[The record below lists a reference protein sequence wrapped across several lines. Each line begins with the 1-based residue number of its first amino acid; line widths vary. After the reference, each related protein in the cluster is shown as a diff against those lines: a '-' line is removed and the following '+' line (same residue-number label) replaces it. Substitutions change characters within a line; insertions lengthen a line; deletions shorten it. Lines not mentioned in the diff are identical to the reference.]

1 MEKAIFSNNK
11 KLLAGIITMVL
22 MVLFAAATSFAAT
35 QGGQGAGKGD
45 DLESVWK
52 DISSI
57 ISGTGGKIAA
67 LGIIG
72 ASVWNREKIGML
84 YMFLGV
90 IVGIML
96 PSLPTIVDN
105 FSGTI

>member
-11 KLLAGIITMVL
+11 KLLASIITMVL

-35 QGGQGAGKGD
+35 QGTGAGKGD
-45 DLESVWK
+45 DLKSVWD

-96 PSLPTIVDN
+96 PSLPKIVDG

>member
-22 MVLFAAATSFAAT
+22 MVLFAAATSFAGT
-35 QGGQGAGKGD
+35 QGTGAGKGD

-72 ASVWNREKIGML
+72 ASVWNHEKIGML